1 LRKFRGKFCDIWKI
15 CIMLRKILLC
25 PKNFFRPKIFWR
37 RGGGGG
43 RQKKLSPEKIFLQS
57 VPLTFWD
64 GLTPLLLYYYK
75 THNSELYSVSPKK
88 VPSIEIILLL

>member
-1 LRKFRGKFCDIWKI
+1 MSEKFFST
-15 CIMLRKILLC
+15 
-25 PKNFFRPKIFWR
+25 KNFLAT
-37 RGGGGG
+37 GGGGG